1 MLSCGL
7 IGLPMVGKTTFFN
20 LLTGLQ
26 ADTSSFYSG
35 KTDAHR
41 GIVTIPDERLEFL
54 SRLYSPRRT
63 IHAQLEVVDL
73 VGLVKGISEGPGTG
87 NAYLGQVRNVDALIQ
102 VVRVFRNPDIL
113 HIEGEIDPLRDI
125 ETVNLELLL
134 ADLDMIKKRI
144 ERIEGSKKKTEQ
156 QRNELSVLNRILEG
170 LNEEK
175 TVHSLS
181 LSEEERAHFKSF
193 GLLTEKPMILV
204 ANLDEEQLRSGS
216 YPQKEDLH
224 RYAREK
230 GMTLLEICAQAEMEI
245 SQLNPDDQQDFL
257 KELGIS
263 EPGICLLARSIY
275 KQLNLISFFT
285 VGDDEVKAWTIK
297 KGTSARSAAG
307 KIHSDME
314 RGFIRAE
321 VVKFSDLKELGSMS
335 RVKEKG
341 LFRLEGKDYTIM
353 DGDVV
358 TIRFNV

>member
-1 MLSCGL
+1 MLTSGL
-7 IGLPMVGKTTFFN
+7 IGLPMAGKTTFFN
-20 LLTGLQ
+20 LLTRSQ
-26 ADTSSFYSG
+26 AETSSFYSG
-35 KTDAHR
+35 KTDTNR
-41 GIVTIPDERLEFL
+41 GTAIIPDDRLDFL
-54 SRLYSPRRT
+54 SHLCSPRRT
-63 IHAQLEVVDL
+63 TYAQLEVVDL
-73 VGLVKGISEGPGTG
+73 VGLVRGASEGLGIG
-87 NAYLGQVRNVDALIQ
+87 NAYLSQVRTVDALIH
-102 VVRVFRNPDIL
+102 VVRVFRNPDVH

-125 ETVNLELLL
+125 ETINLELLL
-134 ADLDMIKKRI
+134 ADLEMIKKRM

-156 QRNELSVLNRILEG
+156 QLIELSILNRILEG

-175 TVHSLS
+175 TVHSLR
-181 LSEEERAHFKSF
+181 LSEEESTYFKSF

-216 YPQKEDLH
+216 YPQKEVLH
-224 RYAREK
+224 RYARDK

-245 SQLNPDDQQDFL
+245 SQLSPDDQQEFL

-263 EPGICLLARSIY
+263 EPGISLLARSIY

-285 VGDDEVKAWTIK
+285 IGDDEVKAWTIK

-307 KIHSDME
+307 KIHSDLE

-321 VVKFSDLKELGSMS
+321 VVKFSALKELGSMS

-358 TIRFNV
+358 NIRFNV